1 MKSARPVLQVEGI
14 SKSFPGVQA
23 LDAVDFDC
31 LPGEVHALVG
41 ENGAGKSTLMKI
53 LAGVLALDSG
63 KMTLRGSSFRPRNP
77 REAREAGISI
87 IFQEFNLLP
96 ELTVTQNIYLGR
108 EPAGRFGIIK
118 RQELGKAAS
127 TLLEQHQLDV
137 DPGERVYLLSV
148 AERQI
153 VEIAKALSF
162 KADILIMDE
171 PTSSLTTNEIER
183 LFGIIRTLKEQG
195 VAIIYVSHHLDEVFE
210 IADRVTVLKD
220 GCLMGT
226 LKVAETNR
234 AELIRL
240 MVGRPLSETFPPKG
254 EGRREEALVVKDV
267 SKGEVLHNVSFR
279 LHYGEIVG
287 LAGLVG
293 SGRTEL
299 AKVIFGTEVADR
311 GTILLA
317 GRELHGGNPKMSV
330 HRGLSLMPEDRM
342 AEGLVLN
349 LTVRQNVALAS
360 LGRRQRFG
368 FILKRL
374 ETRIINELVNEL
386 AIRTPNLEQQVAYL
400 SGGNQQK
407 VALAKWLATE
417 AQVIIFD
424 EPTRGI
430 DVGTKVEI
438 YGLMRRLADM
448 GKAILMISSE
458 LPEIIGLSDRILVM
472 SEGRIVGELSSEE
485 ATEERILTMACER
498 QASTSATTSPPPA
511 ATSASSSTPALTRT
525 RTLRP
530 GRSPLSRLSGARSAL
545 ARAIAT
551 ANLPV
556 LAVYMVLAGLFGVGM
571 VSSPTFSHPHNLGNI
586 IRQVTALGVV
596 SVGQTLLMISGGVD
610 LSVSAVITLVVLVGA
625 SVMKAQEAMI
635 GPAVVAG
642 LAIGVAM
649 GLLNAFAAINLHVQ
663 PFIATLG
670 TMAIGRGI
678 ALAYTKVPVGRVAR
692 SYLFLSQGNILG
704 IPVAL
709 YLLVTALGLAIFL
722 LRRTK
727 LGTYFYAVGGNE
739 DVARAAGI
747 SVNRTRLISYLIC
760 SLTAAVSGLYLL
772 SRMGVGDPS
781 VGPGYEFDSLTATVV
796 GGTSFAGGRGGVVG
810 TVGGVLMIAVVS
822 NLLNL
827 LNVSTWYQQ
836 IVKGLIIIV
845 AVSVYRQTR

>member
-1 MKSARPVLQVEGI
+1 VKAAEPVLQVEGI

-23 LDAVDFDC
+23 LDAVYFDC
-31 LPGEVHALVG
+31 FPGEVHALVG

-53 LAGVLALDSG
+53 LAGVLGPDSG
-63 KMTLRGSSFRPRNP
+63 KITLRGSSFRPRNP

-96 ELTVTQNIYLGR
+96 ELTVAQNIYLGR
-108 EPAGRFGIIK
+108 EPAERFGIIK
-118 RQELGKAAS
+118 RQELEKAAS
-127 TLLEQHQLDV
+127 ALLERLQLEV
-137 DPGERVYLLSV
+137 DPGERVYRLSV

-171 PTSSLTTNEIER
+171 PTSSLTTSEIKR

-195 VAIIYVSHHLDEVFE
+195 VAIIYVSHRLDEVFG

-226 LKVAETNR
+226 LEVAETNK

-254 EGRREEALVVKDV
+254 VSRGEEALVVKDL
-267 SKGEVLHNVSFR
+267 SKGEVLHDINFQ
-279 LHYGEIVG
+279 LPYGEIVG

-330 HRGLSLMPEDRM
+330 RRGLSLMPEDRM
-342 AEGLVLN
+342 VEGLMLN

-360 LGRRQRFG
+360 LRRRQRFG
-368 FILKRL
+368 FILKQL
-374 ETRIINELVNEL
+374 ETRIINELVSEL
-386 AIRTPNLEQQVAYL
+386 EIHTPNLEQQVAYL

-407 VALAKWLATE
+407 VALAKWLATD

-458 LPEIIGLSDRILVM
+458 LTEIIGLSDRILVM
-472 SEGRIVGELSSEE
+472 SEGRIVGELSPEE
-485 ATEERILTMACER
+485 ATEERILTMAYGT

-511 ATSASSSTPALTRT
+511 ASTPALTRT
-525 RTLRP
+525 GTLKLGCLP
-530 GRSPLSRLSGARSAL
+530 FSRLSGARSTL
-545 ARAIAT
+545 ARAMAT
-551 ANLPV
+551 GNLPV
-556 LAVYMVLAGLFGVGM
+556 LAVYMVLAGLFVAGM
-571 VSSPTFSHPHNLGNI
+571 VSSPIFSRPNNLENI
-586 IRQVTALGVV
+586 IRQATALGIV

-625 SVMKAQEAMI
+625 SVMQGREAMI
-635 GPAVVAG
+635 GPALVAG
-642 LAIGVAM
+642 LTVGVAM
-649 GLLNAFAAINLHVQ
+649 GLLNAFAAIKLRVQ

-670 TMAIGRGI
+670 TMVIGRGI
-678 ALAYTKVPVGRVAR
+678 ALAYTKVPVGRIAR

-709 YLLVTALGLAIFL
+709 CLLVTTLGLAIFL

-727 LGTYFYAVGGNE
+727 LGTYFYAVGGNA

-760 SLTAAVSGLYLL
+760 SLTAALSGLYLL
-772 SRMGVGDPS
+772 SRMAVGDPS
-781 VGPGYEFDSLTATVV
+781 VGPGYDFDSLTATIV
-796 GGTSFAGGRGGVVG
+796 GGTSFAGGKGGVVG
-810 TVGGVLMIAVVS
+810 SVGGVLMIAVVS

-836 IVKGLIIIV
+836 IVKGLVIIV